1 MKKLFSVL
9 VILCWLT
16 LPAFSQG
23 QQQQPG
29 PGPGVLETMKIG
41 YITQRLNLT
50 PQEAEKF
57 WPIYRQYSAE
67 KRQAYAQYRNDNNEI
82 GLEENLL
89 NIKKKYSVEF
99 VKAIPPP
106 KINSFWRVEIDFN
119 EFVRKEWQRRQQ
131 QQKRF
136 PPPGR

>member
-16 LPAFSQG
+16 LPASSQG
-23 QQQQPG
+23 QPQQSGQPQQPGPG

-67 KRQAYAQYRNDNNEI
+67 KRQAYATYRNDNNEI

-89 NIKKKYSVEF
+89 NIKKKYSVE
-99 VKAIPPP
+99 
-106 KINSFWRVEIDFN
+106 
-119 EFVRKEWQRRQQ
+119 
-131 QQKRF
+131 
-136 PPPGR
+136 

>member
-57 WPIYRQYSAE
+57 WPIYRQYAAE
-67 KRQAYAQYRNDNNEI
+67 KRQAYAQYHNDNNEI

-106 KINSFWRVEIDFN
+106 KINSLWRVEIDFN

-131 QQKRF
+131 QQRRF
-136 PPPGR
+136 PPPGK

>member
-1 MKKLFSVL
+1 MKKILSVL

-16 LPAFSQG
+16 LPAFSQVR
-23 QQQQPG
+23 QQQPG
-29 PGPGVLETMKIG
+29 AGVIETMKIG
-41 YITQRLNLT
+41 YITTQLNLT

-67 KRQAYAQYRNDNNEI
+67 VRQAYANYRVDNNEI
-82 GLEENLL
+82 GLEETLL

-106 KINSFWRVEIDFN
+106 KINDFWRVEKNFN
-119 EFVRKEWQRRQQ
+119 DILRREQIRRQQ
-131 QQKRF
+131 MQNRRF
-136 PPPGR
+136 PPGG